1 MSSILLLL
9 APLLLAPAGAGRAA
23 PVRIGVFDLFKPQV
37 VHARIASGES
47 ALLDCALAGR
57 GAVAPGETIRIVLSS
72 GQLDISITDR
82 FGRIRRSF
90 AATETRMIP
99 EGAATLELILPGKI
113 KREMRGEITIAPSTG
128 AARRSLKIIVAVDRE
143 AAVASICAAEA
154 GNNREPELL
163 KAMAVVVRTYMI
175 SHGARHDSEGFDF
188 CDTTHCQ
195 LYRGEQDLTAEAAS
209 PTVAAAVGETAG
221 EHLGFADRAIESYY
235 TAVCGGLTVTPR
247 MVWGGAD
254 SHYNYRSVACRWCA
268 SSPFMNWRRSAAV
281 SSILSALSPLAGW
294 DLSLATELDTRRDEA
309 SGFVQAVFIR
319 DGEREREVSGDE
331 LRRAIG
337 KRLGW
342 STVLSPTFNIERR
355 AGRFYFSG
363 KGFGSQVGLCVAGAA
378 AQAKAGRDYKKI
390 LGFYYPGAEI
400 RK

>member
-9 APLLLAPAGAGRAA
+9 APLLLAPIGAGSAA
-23 PVRIGVFDLFKPQV
+23 LVRIGVFDLFKTQV
-37 VHARIASGES
+37 MHARIASGEG
-47 ALLDCALAGR
+47 ALLDCGVAGQS
-57 GAVAPGETIRIVLSS
+57 VIAPGETIRVILSS
-72 GQLDISITDR
+72 RQLNISITDR
-82 FGRIRRSF
+82 FGRIRGSF
-90 AATETRMIP
+90 AASETRIIP
-99 EGAATLELILPGKI
+99 AGAATLELILPGKI
-113 KREMRGEITIAPSTG
+113 KREMRGEITVAPSRDS
-128 AARRSLKIIVAVDRE
+128 ARTSLKIIVASDRE
-143 AAVASICAAEA
+143 AAVSSICAAEA

-163 KAMAVVVRTYMI
+163 KAMAVVVRTYML
-175 SHGARHDSEGFDF
+175 SHGARHADEGFDF

-195 LYRGEQDLTAEAAS
+195 LYRGEQDLTAEASS
-209 PTVAAAVGETAG
+209 PSVAAAVSETAG

-294 DLSLATELDTRRDEA
+294 ELSLATELDTRRDEA

>member
-1 MSSILLLL
+1 
-9 APLLLAPAGAGRAA
+9 
-23 PVRIGVFDLFKPQV
+23 
-37 VHARIASGES
+37 
-47 ALLDCALAGR
+47 
-57 GAVAPGETIRIVLSS
+57 
-72 GQLDISITDR
+72 
-82 FGRIRRSF
+82 
-90 AATETRMIP
+90 
-99 EGAATLELILPGKI
+99 
-113 KREMRGEITIAPSTG
+113 
-128 AARRSLKIIVAVDRE
+128 
-143 AAVASICAAEA
+143 
-154 GNNREPELL
+154 
-163 KAMAVVVRTYMI
+163 
-175 SHGARHDSEGFDF
+175 
-188 CDTTHCQ
+188 
-195 LYRGEQDLTAEAAS
+195 
-209 PTVAAAVGETAG
+209 
-221 EHLGFADRAIESYY
+221 
-235 TAVCGGLTVTPR
+235 
-247 MVWGGAD
+247 
-254 SHYNYRSVACRWCA
+254 
-268 SSPFMNWRRSAAV
+268 MNWRRSAAV

-294 DLSLATELDTRRDEA
+294 ELSLATELDTRRDEA